1 MKIYFKRVFKY
12 TLDGRTVHKILP
24 GTYEVPR
31 QVEAEAAKCAL
42 ELGQAVI
49 VPEPKVDDMT
59 YGEMQTKAG
68 KLDIPATGTTVDL
81 KERIEEAEEKPK
93 TAKKKAKVEKKAPE
107 NKVLKV
113 KRTK

>member
-49 VPEPKVDDMT
+49 VPEPKADPEV
-59 YGEMQTKAG
+59 
-68 KLDIPATGTTVDL
+68 
-81 KERIEEAEEKPK
+81 EEAPKPEPK
-93 TAKKKAKVEKKAPE
+93 VAPKKAKVEKKAPE

-113 KRTK
+113 KRNK

>member
-1 MKIYFKRVFKY
+1 MKISIKRTFKY
-12 TLDGRTVHKILP
+12 TMDDSRSFHKILP

-31 QVEAEAAKCAL
+31 QVEKDVAKLAI

-49 VPEPKVDDMT
+49 VPEPK
-59 YGEMQTKAG
+59 
-68 KLDIPATGTTVDL
+68 TVP
-81 KERIEEAEEKPK
+81 KKPK
-93 TAKKKAKVEKKAPE
+93 LTKKAPE

>member
-1 MKIYFKRVFKY
+1 MKIYFKRLFKY
-12 TLDGRTVHKILP
+12 TLDNRTVHKILP

-31 QVEAEAAKCAL
+31 QVGEEAAKCAL

-49 VPEPKVDDMT
+49 VPEPKV
-59 YGEMQTKAG
+59 EV
-68 KLDIPATGTTVDL
+68 P
-81 KERIEEAEEKPK
+81 KPK
-93 TAKKKAKVEKKAPE
+93 VEVKKPKKAKKVTKKAPE